1 MAGRPLATLRRPKLT
16 PVFLSLDACSHAVRS
31 LASVARLS
39 GPVRDAVAARPSVRP
54 SVCPSLWKSLCP
66 DGRPGRLAV
75 YGTAGGCGGSV
86 ETQMR

>member
-16 PVFLSLDACSHAVRS
+16 PVFLNLDACSHAVRS

-54 SVCPSLWKSLCP
+54 SVRLSVSLEVSLPRWPSRPARCLRDCRRLW
-66 DGRPGRLAV
+66 RL
-75 YGTAGGCGGSV
+75 
-86 ETQMR
+86 R